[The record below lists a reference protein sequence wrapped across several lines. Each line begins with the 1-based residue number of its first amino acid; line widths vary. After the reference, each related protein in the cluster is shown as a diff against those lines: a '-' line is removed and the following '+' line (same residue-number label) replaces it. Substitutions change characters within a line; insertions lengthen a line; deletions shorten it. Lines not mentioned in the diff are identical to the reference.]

1 LNGILPF
8 TGDGAA
14 IASVFLGGAKYK
26 CSTPLK
32 SRISPLIKIP
42 LRSFRDLVELT
53 IPGAGVYFSQIEK
66 PKFRPFSDV
75 RAWKAT
81 QFLDQTVE
89 KSALN

>member
-1 LNGILPF
+1 MRGILPYA
-8 TGDGAA
+8 GDGAA

-42 LRSFRDLVELT
+42 LRSFRDLVKLT
-53 IPGAGVYFSQIEK
+53 IPGAGVYFSQIGK
-66 PKFRPFSDV
+66 PKFRPFSDI
-75 RAWKAT
+75 RAWKTT

-89 KSALN
+89 KSAQN